1 MDAAPLDFEH
11 LAVASRRDWQLR
23 RLTQAAEHA
32 WQTSA
37 FYRDAWATKP
47 KLTHWEGFQSLPI
60 VTKNQML
67 RHAADHGG
75 AQPGLQGARVGFSTR
90 GTSGTPLVLWL
101 EEAEA
106 EAYVVPTLR
115 GFRWA
120 GLQAGDDALILSPSW
135 HRLAA
140 MEGHAVVQ
148 AQARPA
154 YFWGTLSDPAH
165 AEPFVEALREVRPA
179 FVTSTPPFILN
190 VLTHCADQGLDPAKV
205 FAPVRSVV
213 LAGLALTPGLRR
225 HLETALGAQ
234 VFERGG
240 TQEGAAMDECAAH
253 QGMHVH
259 EDVCLIEVLDKH
271 GAPVPEGTA
280 GRLIVTK
287 LVASGSPFLR
297 YDTGDYAFFHPG
309 ACPCGCTLP
318 RLRILARPEST
329 LMVAGQAVTGFEVR
343 SVLDEDPALVGR
355 VSLLIRDAEAK
366 DTLHV
371 MIEGAPAGDDPEARL
386 TERLNLPKVQIT
398 WAGGRGLAW
407 GFRQVIDAKDLQG
420 RAR

>member
-1 MDAAPLDFEH
+1 MDDLPKNFET
-11 LAVASRRDWQLR
+11 LTEPARRDWQVR
-23 RLTQAAEHA
+23 RLARVAAHA
-32 WQTSA
+32 WDSSA
-37 FYRDAWATKP
+37 FYRDNWGERPALATWQDF
-47 KLTHWEGFQSLPI
+47 LSLPI

-75 AQPGLQGARVGFSTR
+75 AQPLLAEARVGFSTR
-90 GTSGTPLVLWL
+90 GTSGNPLVLWL
-101 EEAEA
+101 EDEEAA
-106 EAYVVPTLR
+106 AYVVPTLR

-120 GLQAGDDALILSPSW
+120 GLTVGDDALILSPSW

-148 AQARPA
+148 AGARPA

-165 AEPFVEALREVRPA
+165 AEPFVEALREVKPA
-179 FVTSTPPFILN
+179 FVTSTPPFLLN
-190 VLTHCADQGLDPAKV
+190 VLAHCADRGLNPAEV
-205 FAPVRSVV
+205 FAPVRAVM

-225 HLETALGAQ
+225 HLETTLGAQ

-259 EDVCLIEVLDKH
+259 EDVCLIEVLDKQ
-271 GAPVPEGTA
+271 GQPVPPGTP
-280 GRLIVTK
+280 GRLVVTK

-297 YDTGDYAFFHPG
+297 YDTGDWAYYHPG

-329 LMVAGQAVTGFEVR
+329 LMVAGKAVTGFEVR
-343 SVLDEDPALVGR
+343 SVLDDDPALVGR
-355 VSLLIRDAEAK
+355 VSLLIRDGEAK
-366 DTLHV
+366 DSLHV
-371 MIEGAPAGDDPEARL
+371 MIEGAPTGDDPETRL
-386 TERLNLPKVQIT
+386 KDRLNLPKVQIT

-420 RAR
+420 RAQ